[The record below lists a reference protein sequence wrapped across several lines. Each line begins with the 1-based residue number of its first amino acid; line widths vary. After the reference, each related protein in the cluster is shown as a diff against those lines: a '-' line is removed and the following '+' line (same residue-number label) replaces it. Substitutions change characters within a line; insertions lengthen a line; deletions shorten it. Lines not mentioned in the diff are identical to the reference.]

1 MDLIKLLSRF
11 HRSVTIVVLAGAIAA
26 SVLVAFLLRFEYVI
40 PARELPRL
48 WEGIAVALAVKLA
61 VFHIAGSDRAGWRY
75 AGIPDV
81 YNLLAANLAGSFLW
95 SVAVLALI
103 GTRFP
108 RSVYAIDFVLC
119 LLATV
124 GVRLASRAWFE
135 RGARS
140 VSRRERKRILIY
152 GAGAAGITLLKEV
165 RTNAAMGYRVVGFL
179 DDDRSKLGTNLQG
192 VQVLGPGRS
201 APMIVERIRRR
212 EAIDEIVIAM
222 PSAGG
227 RAMNEAISNCRAAG
241 VVCKTI
247 PGMAE
252 LLSGKVL
259 TSQIR
264 DVSVEDLLGREAVK
278 LDETLIRESI
288 EGRSVMVTG
297 GGGSIGSELCR
308 QVASFRPMRLVI
320 LERGES
326 DLFRIHRELTDKYP
340 HADIVPL
347 IADIREMAS
356 VEQAIRGHQVNSI
369 FHSAAYKHV
378 PVMES
383 HLLEAVKNNIL
394 GTRNVV
400 RAACR
405 NRVSDFLMISS
416 DKAVNPTNI
425 MGLTK
430 RVAEL
435 LVSSLPTP
443 DEGSSIKCVSV
454 RFGNVLGSNGSVVPL
469 FQQQIA
475 AGGPV
480 TVTHPEMRRYFMTIR
495 EAVQLVLQASTMGKG
510 SEVFVLDMGEPVTIV
525 SLARNMIRL
534 SGHEPDVDVEIRFT
548 GLRPGEKLFE
558 EIALEDESHLPT
570 YHEKIRIF
578 RGPRKGEGFM
588 GGWLDELE
596 TLVVRED
603 EEAIVSHLKR
613 LVPEYQPM
621 GRWREALELETA
633 QTRSTAAL

>member
-1 MDLIKLLSRF
+1 MELIKLLGRF
-11 HRSVTIVVLAGAIAA
+11 HRAITILVLAGAIAA
-26 SVLVAFLLRFEYVI
+26 SVLLAFLLRFEYVI
-40 PARELPRL
+40 PAGELVRL
-48 WEGIAVALAVKLA
+48 RQGILLALAVKLA
-61 VFHIAGSDRAGWRY
+61 VFHVAGSDRAGWRY

-81 YNLLAANLAGSFLW
+81 YNLLAANLSGSFLW
-95 SVAVLALI
+95 SLVVLAVI

-124 GVRLASRAWFE
+124 GVRLVSRSWFE
-135 RGARS
+135 RGSRS
-140 VSRRERKRILIY
+140 AVRHERKRILIY

-165 RTNAAMGYRVVGFL
+165 RSNPALGYRVVGFL
-179 DDDRSKLGTNLQG
+179 DDDRSKHGTNLLG

-201 APMIVERIRRR
+201 APIIVDRIRRR

-227 RAMNEAISNCRAAG
+227 RSMNEAISNCRAAG

-252 LLSGKVL
+252 LLSGRVL

-264 DVSVEDLLGREAVK
+264 DVSVEDLLGRAPVR
-278 LDETLIRESI
+278 LDETMIRESI
-288 EGRSVMVTG
+288 EGRPVMVTG

-308 QVASFRPMRLVI
+308 QVASFRPLRLVI
-320 LERGES
+320 LERSES

-340 HADIVPL
+340 HSDIVPL

-356 VEQAIRGHQVNSI
+356 VEQAIRGHQVSSI

-443 DEGSSIKCVSV
+443 DEESFTKCVSV

-480 TVTHPEMRRYFMTIR
+480 TVTHPDMRRYFMTIR

-578 RGPRKGEGFM
+578 RGPRKGEDFM
-588 GGWLDELE
+588 EVWLDELE
-596 TLVVRED
+596 NLVARED
-603 EEAIVSHLKR
+603 EEAVVWHLKR

-633 QTRSTAAL
+633 QTQSTAAL